1 MRLALFFVLISISW
15 GSVGD
20 AAPQKIVFE
29 RRLAQPGDT
38 SVQELI
44 CDLDLQMSIRQGSQV
59 VQAQR
64 QLLKRKQNRRLTILQ
79 AAANAPKKARVT
91 YDKSVITVLSPEQQS
106 SSAQPVTGK
115 SYLITRQADQL
126 TITNPDG
133 SEPSEAELAIVTGN
147 MGSFGL
153 PNPIAEFFHGKSVTV
168 GQQLELPVELARDLV
183 GFAETGNTV
192 SSFEMKLLRVELGEG
207 RRSQVAVFT
216 IQLLADDPDASGVS
230 MKLAGEMKMEVA
242 TCRATSVQLTGAVSA
257 FEDQGPPQGRFRMHS
272 EGEIQVAVRAEHQQ
286 R

>member
-106 SSAQPVTGK
+106 SSAQLVTGK

-207 RRSQVAVFT
+207 RRSQVAVFA

-242 TCRATSVQLTGAVSA
+242 TCRATSVQLTGDVSA